1 MNSSIEF
8 DVELIQRYDLAG
20 PRYTSYPTA
29 VQFHSQFGETE
40 YLQAISDSNTS
51 QRPLSLYVHLPF
63 CGTVCY
69 YCACNKIIT
78 ANRKRA
84 SPYLDDLYL
93 EIELQAARF
102 SEKRPVSQLH
112 FGGGT
117 PTFISDNEITN
128 LMNKLRKHV
137 NLLAEDQ
144 GDYSI
149 EIDPREVTPAKIKLL
164 RELGFNRM
172 SFGVQDFD
180 PKVQAAVNRIQSLEQ
195 TAAAVDAARTF
206 GFHSI
211 NIDLIYGLPFQT
223 VDSFALTLD
232 KVLALNPDRLSV
244 FNYAHLPHMFKVQKQ
259 MDENTLPSASTKLA
273 ILQYVIERLQ
283 QAGYIY
289 IGMDHFAKPDD
300 ELALAQENG
309 TLYRNFQGYSTHAG
323 CDLIGLG
330 ITSIGMVDDTY
341 SQNVKTLE
349 EYHTC
354 VSAGKLP
361 VYRGVRLTFDDK
373 LRRALITE
381 LICLFKI
388 DISNFEQKWNINF
401 SDYFAEE
408 LLQLAV
414 MVNDGLI
421 QLDKTTLHVLP
432 RGRLL
437 IRNICMVF
445 DVYLR
450 QGQQQRFSK
459 VI

>member
-1 MNSSIEF
+1 
-8 DVELIQRYDLAG
+8 
-20 PRYTSYPTA
+20 
-29 VQFHSQFGETE
+29 
-40 YLQAISDSNTS
+40 
-51 QRPLSLYVHLPF
+51 
-63 CGTVCY
+63 
-69 YCACNKIIT
+69 
-78 ANRKRA
+78 
-84 SPYLDDLYL
+84 
-93 EIELQAARF
+93 
-102 SEKRPVSQLH
+102 
-112 FGGGT
+112 
-117 PTFISDNEITN
+117 
-128 LMNKLRKHV
+128 
-137 NLLAEDQ
+137 
-144 GDYSI
+144 
-149 EIDPREVTPAKIKLL
+149 
-164 RELGFNRM
+164 
-172 SFGVQDFD
+172 
-180 PKVQAAVNRIQSLEQ
+180 
-195 TAAAVDAARTF
+195 
-206 GFHSI
+206 
-211 NIDLIYGLPFQT
+211 
-223 VDSFALTLD
+223 
-232 KVLALNPDRLSV
+232 
-244 FNYAHLPHMFKVQKQ
+244 
-259 MDENTLPSASTKLA
+259 
-273 ILQYVIERLQ
+273 
-283 QAGYIY
+283 
-289 IGMDHFAKPDD
+289 MDHFAKPDD

-354 VSAGKLP
+354 VSTGKLP
-361 VYRGVRLTFDDK
+361 VYRGVRLSVDDK